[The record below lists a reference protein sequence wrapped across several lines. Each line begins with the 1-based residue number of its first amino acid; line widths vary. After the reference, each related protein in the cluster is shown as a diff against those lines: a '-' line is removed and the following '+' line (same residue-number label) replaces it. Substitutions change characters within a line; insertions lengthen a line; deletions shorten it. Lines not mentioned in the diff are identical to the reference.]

1 MRKPLDLATKPK
13 WWIWSSNIFSS
24 LYHYAK
30 VHMSNSFTWAYIY
43 CTCAGIGINNY
54 THVRA
59 MHPEELAYSNLIISQ
74 YVIIGIFVLFFS
86 ILHLQ
91 RLLYEDLCLLR
102 NRTESGSCP
111 TISLVDYAI
120 TDLRDLCFTTTSNIE
135 NKFGVAEDIAEVT
148 SMADFQTQMLSILA
162 QSAASERIFS
172 VMNCV
177 VTKSCCSLKFNQ
189 LCGTSSKECASD

>member
-1 MRKPLDLATKPK
+1 
-13 WWIWSSNIFSS
+13 
-24 LYHYAK
+24 
-30 VHMSNSFTWAYIY
+30 
-43 CTCAGIGINNY
+43 
-54 THVRA
+54 
-59 MHPEELAYSNLIISQ
+59 
-74 YVIIGIFVLFFS
+74 
-86 ILHLQ
+86 
-91 RLLYEDLCLLR
+91 
-102 NRTESGSCP
+102 
-111 TISLVDYAI
+111 LVDYAI